1 MLTLPALR
9 LPRTVPDFK
18 LPGIAAR
25 IGRHLPQTP
34 PTLALVTGLN
44 LALGHVLS
52 ADDLAPLAGK
62 RLQLEVTDLGMTL
75 RYGFNGRFHLRQD
88 TRKPDLTLR
97 AGLRDYLALALQEE
111 DPDTLFF
118 CRRLV
123 MEGDTDL
130 GLLVKNTLDAVDWD
144 ALFDTLP
151 TPLKRLVSPA
161 PTSPIGIEA

>member
-1 MLTLPALR
+1 MPALR
-9 LPRTVPDFK
+9 LPTTVPDVK

-25 IGRHLPQTP
+25 LGRHLPQTP

-44 LALGHVLS
+44 LTLGRVLS
-52 ADDLAPLAGK
+52 ADDLEPLTGK

-75 RYGFNGRFHLRQD
+75 RYGFNRRFHLRHD
-88 TRKPDLTLR
+88 AEKPDLTLR
-97 AGLRDYLALALQEE
+97 ARLRDYLALALQEE

-118 CRRLV
+118 SRRLV

-144 ALFDTLP
+144 GVLEKL
-151 TPLKRLVSPA
+151 PA
-161 PTSPIGIEA
+161 PLRRLHRPSA